1 VPQGAIFTQFH
12 CVEALVYSL
21 IVTSG
26 SWESSTGFVDKSR
39 TLEYTA
45 PHVLDVY
52 KPNGAVDVR
61 ALSGLPTIF
70 ASETALDN
78 SQPAARVGTI
88 NQITIQGSTYKLEYV
103 FDPDIPPIQNSVLTS
118 LASELDINMKA
129 SLHEFTRN
137 HWSVK
142 DVDLFKVLLKK
153 NVGTWPKPKVFKL
166 NAAPPEPNLV
176 AVMMPFDAGMAPVFD
191 ALSKA
196 AGVAGMTLKRA
207 DDIWI
212 HDHIIQDVVTLLC
225 QAKVVICDLTGRN
238 ANVFY
243 ELGIAHCLPRE
254 VIMITQHSKDVPFDV
269 QHIRYITYLS
279 NGEGLVK
286 LTAEV
291 AARLETLKA
300 LP

>member
-1 VPQGAIFTQFH
+1 
-12 CVEALVYSL
+12 VYSL
-21 IVTSG
+21 IVMPG
-26 SWESSTGFVDKSR
+26 SWESGTGVADKSR
-39 TLEYTA
+39 TLEYTEK
-45 PHVLDVY
+45 HVREVY
-52 KPNGAVDVR
+52 EPGGAADVR
-61 ALSGLPTIF
+61 ALMGLPTIF
-70 ASETALDN
+70 ASETSWDN

-88 NQITIQGSTYKLEYV
+88 TRVTSQGSAYQLEFV
-103 FDPDIPPIQNSVLTS
+103 FDPDIAPIPNSVLTS
-118 LASELDINMKA
+118 LASELHIDMKA
-129 SLHEFTRN
+129 PLHEFTRN

-166 NAAPPEPNLV
+166 NAAPPDPNLV
-176 AVMMPFDAGMAPVFD
+176 AVMMPFNPGMAPVAD
-191 ALSKA
+191 ALSRA

-225 QAKVVICDLTGRN
+225 QAKVVICDLTDRN

-243 ELGIAHCLPRE
+243 EMGIAHGLPRE

-269 QHIRYITYLS
+269 QHIRYITYLN
-279 NGEGLVK
+279 NGEGLAK

>member
-1 VPQGAIFTQFH
+1 M
-12 CVEALVYSL
+12 YSL
-21 IVTSG
+21 IVMPG
-26 SWESSTGFVDKSR
+26 SWESGTGVADKSR
-39 TLEYTA
+39 TLEYTEK
-45 PHVLDVY
+45 HVRDVY
-52 KPNGAVDVR
+52 EPGGAADVR
-61 ALSGLPTIF
+61 ALMGLPTIF
-70 ASETALDN
+70 ASETAWDN

-88 NQITIQGSTYKLEYV
+88 TRVTTQGSAYQLEFV
-103 FDPDIPPIQNSVLTS
+103 FDSDIAPIPNSVLTS
-118 LASELDINMKA
+118 LASELHIDMKA

-166 NAAPPEPNLV
+166 NAAPPDPNLV
-176 AVMMPFDAGMAPVFD
+176 AVMMPFNAGMAPVAD

-196 AGVAGMTLKRA
+196 AGAAGMTLKRA

-225 QAKVVICDLTGRN
+225 QAKVVICDLTDRN

-243 ELGIAHCLPRE
+243 EMGIAHCLPRE

-269 QHIRYITYLS
+269 QHIRYITYLN